1 MGGHGRDSLELLDG
15 LIGHLRP
22 IEHLFMV
29 MGEVGHDTDGAQLA
43 HACAEIGLA
52 LTARFRDHM
61 ERPYPSGGEPVV
73 TAARPG
79 ED

>member
-1 MGGHGRDSLELLDG
+1 MDGYNRDSLDILDG

-29 MGEVGHDTDGAQLA
+29 MGEVEHDNDSGQLA

-52 LTARFRDHM
+52 LTARFREHM
-61 ERPYPSGGEPVV
+61 ERSFSPSSGAMPTGVLP
-73 TAARPG
+73 
-79 ED
+79 EDD